1 MPLNESPHEI
11 FLRTPLRSGNREIHL
26 YLLLIESANS
36 KCKASYV
43 SAVKKIRGFPLNQ
56 IRSYCLCC
64 SARFLTSS
72 WRCLTWRHT

>member
-1 MPLNESPHEI
+1 
-11 FLRTPLRSGNREIHL
+11 
-26 YLLLIESANS
+26 LLIEGANS
-36 KCKASYV
+36 KCKAVYV

-56 IRSYCLCC
+56 THSYGLCC